1 MWHACAAWRIVA
13 AWRYRLGRALPL
25 THFLC
30 IVRGIML
37 KGNGWAETWPSVWPP
52 LLFTGV
58 VMLVALKRYRRT
70 LD

>member
-37 KGNGWAETWPSVWPP
+37 KGSDLA
-52 LLFTGV
+52 LLQTDVLALGAA
-58 VMLVALKRYRRT
+58 MLVVTVVAVTRFRQT